1 MCGIFGILS
10 QTPRL
15 NDPTLLHKSSAML
28 QHRGPDYAGFFE
40 EKHIA
45 FLHRRLSILDL
56 SPAGHQPM
64 RSHDGRFAII
74 QNGEIYNHLELRA
87 KHCPDHCFRSTGDT
101 ETLLVLLS
109 KFGTAILPELIGM
122 WAFALWDTAEQ
133 KLMLCRDRYGQKP
146 LFWAKKGDMLLFSS
160 EKKPLLATL
169 DRPKA
174 NPLAVAEYL
183 ATGCY
188 GHLGSATFFQ
198 EIHSLPPATF
208 AWLSPDDLSICPQ
221 RYWSVTVTERRHRRP
236 FDASAV
242 RDFRQV
248 MEAAV
253 RSQLLSDVPVG
264 FTLSGGFDSSA
275 IVAIVADAAHRP
287 LPIFSGQTPEDAAK
301 DETRYVQAMMRR
313 YRSKL
318 DVTFC
323 PINDIRLSRDLSLV
337 IEQQEEP
344 FGDPSII
351 AHGMLMDAAQA
362 RNIRVVLGGQGGD
375 EVLFG
380 YTWMLNGLLSED
392 ARHLWLRRFWAE
404 AQALQF
410 SFPLKMRLLLAAF
423 SPKTERSLR
432 LWARRGQRWWLSEKI
447 RETVEN
453 QKVDLN
459 LLNAPEGVLREAVEK
474 MALPHL
480 THYDDISSMTHSIES
495 RMPFLDHRV
504 LEFTAQLDTGA
515 FLQNGQRKG
524 ILREAF
530 GDLLPEEILARR
542 DKIGFN
548 TRLADMVGEE
558 MDWAERLLTDEY
570 ALDSEVFDQ
579 KSLHSI
585 INDFKTERKDTALA
599 GQIFRAVS
607 VRLWMEQFNLNF
619 RA

>member
-1 MCGIFGILS
+1 
-10 QTPRL
+10 
-15 NDPTLLHKSSAML
+15 
-28 QHRGPDYAGFFE
+28 
-40 EKHIA
+40 
-45 FLHRRLSILDL
+45 
-56 SPAGHQPM
+56 
-64 RSHDGRFAII
+64 
-74 QNGEIYNHLELRA
+74 
-87 KHCPDHCFRSTGDT
+87 
-101 ETLLVLLS
+101 
-109 KFGTAILPELIGM
+109 
-122 WAFALWDTAEQ
+122 
-133 KLMLCRDRYGQKP
+133 
-146 LFWAKKGDMLLFSS
+146 
-160 EKKPLLATL
+160 
-169 DRPKA
+169 
-174 NPLAVAEYL
+174 
-183 ATGCY
+183 
-188 GHLGSATFFQ
+188 
-198 EIHSLPPATF
+198 
-208 AWLSPDDLSICPQ
+208 
-221 RYWSVTVTERRHRRP
+221 
-236 FDASAV
+236 
-242 RDFRQV
+242 
-248 MEAAV
+248 
-253 RSQLLSDVPVG
+253 
-264 FTLSGGFDSSA
+264 
-275 IVAIVADAAHRP
+275 
-287 LPIFSGQTPEDAAK
+287 
-301 DETRYVQAMMRR
+301 MRR